1 MGWQSNGRLAAISI
15 SLNELGGRL
24 IQVRTHFDS
33 YKCRLNSIA
42 ILGQRQILPNSP
54 FPFPRLRSPTN
65 RFFQLDS
72 LECPHLERRASSAAV
87 VLGFAVLPV
96 SSSFA
101 PPRQRRRYLN
111 CRVRSFPCFV
121 DLRAILD
128 SISALSCRPHTA
140 RLHLRG
146 SSRRER

>member
-1 MGWQSNGRLAAISI
+1 MGWQSNGRLAANSV

-24 IQVRTHFDS
+24 IQVRIHFNS
-33 YKCRLNSIA
+33 FKCTLNSIA

-65 RFFQLDS
+65 RCFQLDS

-87 VLGFAVLPV
+87 VPGFFDLPV
-96 SSSFA
+96 TSSFA
-101 PPRQRRRYLN
+101 PRLRRCRYLN
-111 CRVRSFPCFV
+111 CRVRSFPCFG
-121 DLRAILD
+121 DLRAIPD
-128 SISALSCRPHTA
+128 SIAALSCRPHTA

-146 SSRRER
+146 SSRRGR